1 MKVDVKDNNNFEAS
15 IKKSLTGNQYV
26 LTIKTSN
33 KTIDITFE
41 DYNELKTVYDVI
53 ADELTT
59 VYCGNNTY
67 PTDFGGG
74 AICINPDAIKNEN
87 DNRTIGSCVIGIG
100 YDDKHRLPTSSHTN
114 TSGKMHSDTKPL

>member
-1 MKVDVKDNNNFEAS
+1 MKVDVKDNKNFEAS

-74 AICINPDAIKNEN
+74 AICINPDATKIGN
-87 DNRTIGSCVIGIG
+87 DSGVIGIG

-114 TSGKMHSDTKPL
+114 TSDKIHSDTKPL